1 MRTRQEKKMSYRHID
16 ILSVKKKR
24 LSTNTSSQLR
34 LSLLSVTACECFV
47 SLFWILNQC
56 MYCLLLGRNYH
67 DTVYWKWKKRFTVSL
82 RKTLVLN
89 VGWGVANRSLDYFW
103 PRVAILIFVNKYK
116 NIENEAI
123 SQTIVHSFEVPNS
136 AINCFEICLVFSYV
150 LWVFLLARPYFNTK
164 CLFGIVSLIGMNHQI
179 SSFRLQSLV
188 WNSVFDW
195 HESSNIYISTT
206 ISDSVDFKHLQ
217 C

>member
-1 MRTRQEKKMSYRHID
+1 MYVLSSTWKKLSWYC
-16 ILSVKKKR
+16 IL
-24 LSTNTSSQLR
+24 
-34 LSLLSVTACECFV
+34 E
-47 SLFWILNQC
+47 
-56 MYCLLLGRNYH
+56 
-67 DTVYWKWKKRFTVSL
+67 WKKRFTVSL

-123 SQTIVHSFEVPNS
+123 NQTIVHSFEVPNS